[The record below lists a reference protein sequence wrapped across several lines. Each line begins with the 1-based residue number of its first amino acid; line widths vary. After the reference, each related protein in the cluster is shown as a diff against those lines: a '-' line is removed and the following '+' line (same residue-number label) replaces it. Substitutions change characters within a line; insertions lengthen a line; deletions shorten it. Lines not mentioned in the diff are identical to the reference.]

1 MALDASFTRT
11 RGLEPEL
18 AKIRNKQ
25 MFEDAK
31 MNTVGPMPVRDFMHD
46 FLYVPHLCDTF
57 DLLSSRGAFS
67 RVPAHTDMSEE
78 LCGDLLLALNQRTR
92 NKSRCPGFIFEK
104 SVEPPSRGLGDMKP
118 DIFCYATGNVEAV
131 DASASPRAELGYA
144 ELFIEVKADPSHDFF
159 VDPPDATDD
168 DSQDHDF
175 FPHCGDVTFNRRRN
189 RAFGQHIS
197 YVTEIFA
204 RQYRVALFTVSMS
217 GSCARFLRWDRSGC
231 IVSESFDIRQHPEL
245 FCDFLWRFSQ
255 TTSAVRGHD
264 PTITAALPQEEEL
277 FRDALRAHVGYQLG
291 VQDTELDHAMR
302 EHYEPGCVA
311 VMVVLRHGEV
321 ANADNLHRFLV
332 SRPVVSPL
340 HLSGR
345 ATRGFWAVDTST
357 RRVVFLKDVWRSSAI
372 EMEGEVLLRLH
383 ESGVRNIPSVLCHGD
398 VPNHIPDVEYE
409 IPQAEMQCTLVDEY
423 CDESWVSNAANS
435 RVVVGKY
442 WHYRMVLNTVGY
454 GLARVNGTQEL
465 LHAAY
470 DVFHALSDVHEHASR
485 LHRDISVGNIV
496 LVREEGSKIRRGYL
510 VDWDASCETDD
521 AGEAATVGRAGTW
534 LFMSNR
540 MMAPR
545 GTTIK
550 HTLQDDLESLLY
562 VVLYCAFLYL
572 PHNLSDEELSR
583 TIRLLFEDAR
593 LIDGQLGGG
602 QGKLDNASMRT
613 HTKPVKFNA
622 PLKEW
627 LDTIMDYCDPPRTLE
642 MDDPDP
648 WTELDL
654 LDKFW
659 AEFLQTHTLESN
671 DRQAHNHPL
680 VTDKY
685 EVEDAVSRPA
695 SSEAIS
701 LGKRPSEEYPTDY
714 ASASKKSH
722 CSAVVSVPTRPL
734 RRSER
739 LRVQQSRRAAGE
751 LAEKCTGVRTHTR
764 YRQKC

>member
-1 MALDASFTRT
+1 MALDVSFTRT

-25 MFEDAK
+25 LFEDAK

-46 FLYVPHLCDTF
+46 FLYVPHPCDTF

-67 RVPAHTDMSEE
+67 RVPARTDTSEA
-78 LCGDLLLALNQRTR
+78 LCGDLLLALNKRTR
-92 NKSRCPGFIFEK
+92 NKSRCPGFMFEK
-104 SVEPPSRGLGDMKP
+104 SGEPPSRGLGDMKP
-118 DIFCYATGNVEAV
+118 DIFCYATGNVDAV

-159 VDPPDATDD
+159 VDPPNATDD
-168 DSQDHDF
+168 HGQDHDF

-231 IVSESFDIRQHPEL
+231 VVSESFDIRKYPEL
-245 FCDFLWRFSQ
+245 FCEFFWRFSQ

-291 VQDTELDHAMR
+291 IRDTELDHAMR

-311 VMVVLRHGEV
+311 AVVVLRHGEV

-332 SRPVVSPL
+332 SRPLVSPL
-340 HLSGR
+340 HLTGR
-345 ATRGFWAVDTST
+345 ATRGFWAVDAST

-398 VPNHIPDVEYE
+398 VPNRIPDVEYE
-409 IPQAEMQCTLVDEY
+409 IPRAEMQCSLVGEY
-423 CDESWVSNAANS
+423 CGESWVSA
-435 RVVVGKY
+435 VVGSKVLVGEY
-442 WHYRMVLNTVGY
+442 WHYRLVLSTIGY
-454 GLARVNGTQEL
+454 GLARVGSTQEL
-465 LHAAY
+465 LHATY
-470 DVFHALSDVHEHASR
+470 DAFHALSDAHEHASR

-510 VDWDASCETDD
+510 IDWDASCETDD
-521 AGEAATVGRAGTW
+521 AGEAVTVGRAGTW

-540 MMAPR
+540 MLAAR
-545 GTTIK
+545 GVKIK

-583 TIRLLFEDAR
+583 TIRLLFEDAQFVNGE
-593 LIDGQLGGG
+593 LAGGE
-602 QGKLDNASMRT
+602 GKVDNAILRT
-613 HTKPVKFNA
+613 YTKPVKFNA

-627 LDTIMDYCDPPRTLE
+627 LDTIMDYCDPRPRLQ
-642 MDDPDP
+642 MGDLDP
-648 WTELDL
+648 WTQLDL

-671 DRQAHNHPL
+671 DRQAHDHPH

-685 EVEDAVSRPA
+685 EADDEITQARRRSPVAQSSSLSRPGPYGEA
-695 SSEAIS
+695 NGSEV
-701 LGKRPSEEYPTDY
+701 SENAVRLQAY
-714 ASASKKSH
+714 A
-722 CSAVVSVPTRPL
+722 
-734 RRSER
+734 
-739 LRVQQSRRAAGE
+739 
-751 LAEKCTGVRTHTR
+751 
-764 YRQKC
+764 